1 MIRSLRR
8 RFILI
13 AVVSLIITLTLLCAF
28 TQITSYHTMSRRFD
42 EGIRVL
48 YENGGELPEIKE
60 EDMPA
65 IDGAFQMTVETP
77 YELRYFT
84 VRFDNARDSVEIDT
98 DHIAAFSKEQ
108 AAQMAKSIYDKGKTS
123 GYLDYYR
130 YGVFAEE
137 NGVTVIVMDGFQA
150 IQLFHKGLTMS
161 LLISVAFM
169 LAVLLL
175 VMILSKRAI
184 RPFIENME
192 RQRQF
197 VTDASHELKTP
208 LTIIAANNNLIE
220 TILPD
225 NKWVKST
232 EKQISRMN
240 LLIRNLIELAHT
252 EESAG
257 STEWAEFSLSDVAAS
272 QAEAFAP
279 LVEAHGCRLETQVQP
294 GIQYRGAQDNLFRLF
309 SLLLDNAVKYCTPG
323 GTIKLALCRKGRL
336 VVFTLS
342 NPCQNLKPADIPKLF
357 DRFYRADASRARATG
372 GYGIGLS
379 TAKAIVEQHHG
390 KISAKYENGQ
400 ITFTVSLP
408 AIASKKVTEK

>member
-13 AVVSLIITLTLLCAF
+13 AMVSLIITLTLLCAF

-60 EDMPA
+60 EGMPA

-150 IQLFHKGLTMS
+150 IQLFHNGFTMF

-220 TILPD
+220 TVLPD

-232 EKQISRMN
+232 EKQVGRMN

-252 EESAG
+252 EESTG
-257 STEWAEFSLSDVAAS
+257 SAACTDFSLSDMAAS

-279 LVEAHGCRLETQVQP
+279 LVEAHGCRLETQIQP
-294 GIQYRGAQDNLFRLF
+294 DLPYRGVQDNLFRLF

-323 GTIKLALCRKGRL
+323 GAIEMSLYRKGRI

-342 NPCQNLKPADIPKLF
+342 NPCQNLEPADIPKLF

-408 AIASKKVTEK
+408 VIAGKRITEK